1 LLVDIPREELITE
14 TDARRALQLSSSS
27 LSSTSTIFSSDATDD
42 DDDDDDGAVVLALYL
57 AHLLK
62 GISPVTTSSSSSS
75 SNRNKINENNKMN
88 KGRQAYLQILPRN
101 FDFHPATWN
110 DTYLGQTLGESS
122 LTRQRVNVLRRDL
135 EREYHSLPSSPTI
148 INIADLS
155 YADYL
160 VARLNVLTRSFGS
173 GDEHALVPILDLY
186 DHRGRP
192 NVSYRYHATATTTT
206 GSTTN
211 GGYQIRAAR
220 PLQAGEMLYDSY
232 GKRTDS
238 VLFAKYGFVNRDGD
252 DWMDASLAIYHNL
265 FAHHSAQ
272 QQQQQQQEHPPAKQQ
287 PIRSQQ
293 QSLSLLKYLQFDD
306 GYDHCVYPDNNTAD
320 WAIKQQK
327 WHDLVAIATVERRWV
342 VRHPARSELVSKG
355 LDAQGVFDT
364 CAIITRTTTTTTTT
378 IRTSTTTTTDH
389 ENENQDRNNNNK
401 SDQAAAV
408 TVRTALCVVRLA
420 DLARQRLT
428 SSSTTTTTATTTAI
442 ADVVQSELE
451 TLQAVRIAALRS
463 IQGLDRR
470 QANMRTEPCPPEAV
484 IPLLMKDW

>member
-42 DDDDDDGAVVLALYL
+42 DDDDDGAVVLALYL
-57 AHLLK
+57 AHLLN
-62 GISPVTTSSSSSS
+62 GIFPMTTSSSS
-75 SNRNKINENNKMN
+75 SNRNKKNENNNKMKN
-88 KGRQAYLQILPRN
+88 GWQAYLQILPRD

-122 LTRQRVNVLRRDL
+122 LTRQRVNVLRRGL

-186 DHRGRP
+186 NHRGRP
-192 NVSYRYHATATTTT
+192 NVSYRYHATTTT
-206 GSTTN
+206 GTTTN
-211 GGYQIRAAR
+211 GGGYQIRTAR

-252 DWMDASLAIYHNL
+252 DWMDASLAIYHDL

-272 QQQQQQQEHPPAKQQ
+272 PQQQQPQQHPPTKQQ
-287 PIRSQQ
+287 PILSQQ

-306 GYDHCVYPDNNTAD
+306 GYDHCVYPDNNTAA

-342 VRHPARSELVSKG
+342 VRHPARSELSSKG

-364 CAIITRTTTTTTTT
+364 CAIITRTTTTTATTT
-378 IRTSTTTTTDH
+378 TTTTTTTDH
-389 ENENQDRNNNNK
+389 ETDDQDRNNK

-428 SSSTTTTTATTTAI
+428 SASSTTTAI

-470 QANMRTEPCPPEAV
+470 QAKMRTEPCPPEAV
-484 IPLLMKDW
+484 IPLLMKNW